1 MANPE
6 HVRWILE
13 GPESWNKRQEE
24 NQFTPDLSGVNLYEV
39 FQEAGKLDGEGKI
52 PLQGIDLNRAN
63 LESLVARNANL
74 VKADLTGA
82 RLKHANLGNSLMN
95 RAKLVGAH
103 LEDSALHDAILDYA
117 DLTFAHLQDA
127 YLAKASLKKAS
138 IEYANAE
145 RVELEAADLEGA
157 SLSRINLERASLKS
171 AKLTG
176 AFLRYA
182 NLKDAC
188 LDKAELAKAYLFGA
202 DLTQTTFR
210 DANLS
215 GANLGN
221 ATLKNTDLQNANLTD
236 AILERAELHNAYLTG
251 TTPWK
256 SVLFQQNNI
265 TAWQREDRLETVTSI
280 EDLLSAIRKLQQLHS
295 TATLYFRGEA
305 KSQWVLR
312 PSVMRS
318 SVSMAEGSMLTDLI
332 SRRPEEFNST
342 NSALAQWVLAQHH
355 GLRTRFLD
363 ITRNPLVALYYA
375 CKEEGVANGRLHV
388 FAVPKSLVKPFNSDT
403 ITLIANFAK
412 LSREQQDVILGKE
425 TCACHNPRRKFNSL
439 DYQTALRQLYQLIG
453 EERANFVERIDPRDL
468 YRVFV
473 VEPQQSPER
482 IRAQSGAFLASAF
495 HERFERDRVQRWN
508 ERIPVYAHYK
518 LTLQGHHKP
527 QIMDDLRL
535 MNISQETLFPGLD
548 TSAKAILDVHHQE
561 EERNRRE
568 EVEWDMLSVGS
579 SFSIPEVRH
588 AENGSTRP
596 AATIELFEG
605 CA

>member
-1 MANPE
+1 MGLN
-6 HVRWILE
+6 RTNLE
-13 GPESWNKRQEE
+13 G
-24 NQFTPDLSGVNLYEV
+24 T
-39 FQEAGKLDGEGKI
+39 
-52 PLQGIDLNRAN
+52 
-63 LESLVARNANL
+63 
-74 VKADLTGA
+74 
-82 RLKHANLGNSLMN
+82 
-95 RAKLVGAH
+95 
-103 LEDSALHDAILDYA
+103 
-117 DLTFAHLQDA
+117 
-127 YLAKASLKKAS
+127 
-138 IEYANAE
+138 
-145 RVELEAADLEGA
+145 
-157 SLSRINLERASLKS
+157 SLKS
-171 AKLTG
+171 AKLPG
-176 AFLRYA
+176 ARLRYTQ
-182 NLKDAC
+182 LKNAC
-188 LDKAELAKAYLFGA
+188 LDKADLTNVYLFGA

-221 ATLKNTDLQNANLTD
+221 ATLKNTDFQNADLTD

-256 SVLFQQNNI
+256 SILFQQSNI
-265 TAWQREDRLETVTSI
+265 TAVQREDRQEPVTSI
-280 EDLLSAIRKLQQLHS
+280 EDLLSEIRKLQKLHS
-295 TATLYFRGEA
+295 AATLYFRGEA

-332 SRRPEEFNST
+332 SRRPEEFNSP

-375 CKEEGVANGRLHV
+375 CKEGGVANGCLHV

-412 LSREQQDVILGKE
+412 LSRVQQDVILGKE
-425 TCACHNPRRKFNSL
+425 TCACHNPGHNFNLL

-453 EERANFVERIDPRDL
+453 EEKANFAERIDPRDL

-473 VEPQQSPER
+473 VEPQQSAER

-495 HERFERDRVQRWN
+495 HERFERHSIQQWN

-548 TSAKAILDVHHQE
+548 TSAKAILDLHDQV
-561 EERNRRE
+561 EERKTRQ
-568 EVEWDMLSVGS
+568 EVEWDMSLVES
-579 SFSIPEVRH
+579 SLSIPEVRH
-588 AENGSTRP
+588 DEEHGANSTDS
-596 AATIELFEG
+596 
-605 CA
+605 